1 MALLHQKLRDLV
13 DTCGMS
19 KSAFASAAGLSRTSL
34 FHILRGTSLPKRG
47 TLDRFLQILKL
58 EEGDAGELVHLL
70 ETARLNSIDT
80 TRKEVRS
87 AQELFR
93 SSVFADLQKV
103 GECTLVESRIPDF
116 WLNLKGQNI
125 PVFAER
131 KIIDPFNLLGRA
143 QALRSRSGE
152 LKSSRWQV
160 WVCVTEMEPAYEN
173 YLEDFEPFHLR
184 VGTLDA
190 LLKSISEPTAT
201 KRESKKASTPKPES
215 AQSETEHHFE
225 FSIECD

>member
-1 MALLHQKLRDLV
+1 MSLLHQKLRDLV

-19 KSAFASAAGLSRTSL
+19 KSVFASKVGLSRTSL

-47 TLDRFLQILKL
+47 TLDRFLQILEM
-58 EEGDAGELVHLL
+58 EEPEAGELVHLL
-70 ETARLNSIDT
+70 ETARLNSIET

-87 AQELFR
+87 AQEVFR
-93 SSVFADLQKV
+93 SSVFTALQKL

-116 WLNLKGQNI
+116 WLNCKGQNI

-143 QALRSRSGE
+143 QALRSRSGQM
-152 LKSSRWQV
+152 KNAHWQV
-160 WVCVTEMEPAYEN
+160 WVCVSDMEPAYTN
-173 YLEDFEPFHLR
+173 YLEDFEPFRLR
-184 VGTLDA
+184 VGTMDQ
-190 LLKSISEPTAT
+190 LLKFLPDSTETQSKVVKVPKT
-201 KRESKKASTPKPES
+201 KPVQT
-215 AQSETEHHFE
+215 ETETHFD